1 MNSYQQLLI
10 DTAEKLADR
19 ITKRLEDEI
28 GRSVNKNLIVEAVK
42 YAILDNKKELRNK
55 EVREAIS
62 DFLGH
67 REFIILGG
75 IVDGN
80 DDTIIY
86 IYDKKENRIR
96 ALFWFDFG
104 DIYEANLELALFWTV
119 ANYLI

>member
-1 MNSYQQLLI
+1 MNGYQQLLI

-19 ITKRLEDEI
+19 ITKRLEEEI
-28 GRSVNKNLIVEAVK
+28 GRSVNKNLIAEAVK

-75 IVDGN
+75 IVDED

-86 IYDKKENRIR
+86 IYDKKENKIR

-104 DIYEANLELALFWTV
+104 DI
-119 ANYLI
+119 